1 MFDIESVPLHWAN
14 RLSFLSR
21 KELTGRFR
29 AAGLDITAE
38 EWAMLLQL
46 WTADARSPTELAQ
59 RTVRDPT
66 TVTRL
71 LDRMVRKTLVERHP
85 DPLDRRRSK
94 VLLTDRGRALQAQ
107 LLPIAERL
115 IHEAFEGL
123 DADDLATTNRTLRA
137 ITENLSQ
144 P

>member
-1 MFDIESVPLHWAN
+1 MFDFESVPLHWAN

-29 AAGLDITAE
+29 ASGLDITAE

-46 WTADARSPTELAQ
+46 WAADARSPSELAQ

-71 LDRMVRKTLVERHP
+71 LDRMVRKNLVVRQQ
-85 DPLDRRRSK
+85 DPHDRRRSK
-94 VLLTDRGRALQAQ
+94 VVLTDRGRALRATLIPLAKQ
-107 LLPIAERL
+107 LIDK
-115 IHEAFEGL
+115 AFAGIPES
-123 DADDLATTNRTLRA
+123 DLAITNRTLRTL
-137 ITENLSQ
+137 TENLSK